1 MQESTTPLRVLL
13 ADDHVTVRHGLR
25 LLIDGQPDMKVV
37 AEASDGATAIRRA
50 IELTPDVSIVVCLLR
65 VKNTGK

>member
-1 MQESTTPLRVLL
+1 MAEQTVSYRVLL

-37 AEASDGATAIRRA
+37 AEASDGAAAVQRA
-50 IELTPDVSIVVCLLR
+50 IDAASEFAPLLEE
-65 VKNTGK
+65 VEHG